1 MQKIIRRIS
10 IFSFIISAIIFA
22 LMFYAQISI
31 PDEISLSD
39 SNGIMSGAI
48 FTYKIKNSDHENE
61 TKPDLASCYEL
72 NVSLFDA
79 IPVKKTKLTVKSR
92 KYVSISGDVFGIK
105 MYTDGVMVVANEQ
118 IESGGKEV
126 SPGENA
132 GIKPGDI
139 VKKVNSIKVL
149 SSSALSKTV
158 SDCAGK
164 EISITYI
171 RDGIENTVK
180 IKPVISDLDGRYKIG
195 LWVRDSTAG
204 IGTMTFFDR
213 DTGVFGGLGHAVC
226 DIDTGL
232 EMPISD
238 GDAVEATINGV
249 YKGKIGTPGE
259 LIGVFDSGS
268 IGKLYYNGNT
278 GIYGILSVYDKNAPV
293 VPVAMSQEV
302 STGKA
307 QILSTVDDKG
317 PAYYDIEIER
327 VYKSNN
333 NVRNMIIKV
342 TDDELLSL
350 TGGIVQG
357 MSGTPIIQNNML
369 VGAITH
375 VFINDPSHGYAIF
388 AENMIVTAQDVY
400 ENVMKKAS

>member
-1 MQKIIRRIS
+1 MQKVIKRIS
-10 IFSFIISAIIFA
+10 FFSFIISAIIFA

-31 PDEISLSD
+31 PDEINLSD
-39 SNGIMSGAI
+39 SGGIMSGAI

-61 TKPDLASCYEL
+61 SKSDLASGYEL
-72 NVSLFDA
+72 SVSLFDT

-126 SPGENA
+126 SPGESA

-139 VKKVNSIKVL
+139 VKMVNSKKVL
-149 SSSALSKTV
+149 SSSALSKIV
-158 SDCAGK
+158 SDSKGQ
-164 EISITYI
+164 EVSITFL
-171 RDGIENTVK
+171 RNGVENTVK

-213 DTGVFGGLGHAVC
+213 DNGMFGGLGHAVC

-238 GDAVEATINGV
+238 GDAVKATINGV

-278 GIYGILSVYDKNAPV
+278 GIYGILSVYDKNSPV
-293 VPVAMSQEV
+293 VPVALSQEV

-307 QILSTVDDKG
+307 QILSTVDDSG
-317 PAYYDIEIER
+317 PKYYDIEIER

-333 NVRNMIIKV
+333 NVKNMIIKV
-342 TDDELLSL
+342 TDDKLMSL

-388 AENMIVTAQDVY
+388 AENMIVTAQEVY